1 MKVCF
6 LHLHCTFEGCTSLI
20 TTVTAKQMNICSA
33 HLWSK
38 FDCACHG
45 YLSPGTRA
53 CFAKEKIDAISF
65 LCCLHLKL
73 LLYCLN
79 FYILLYIFLEVN
91 WFEKIEM
98 IYCFLGIAEISQI
111 DEIQNGGLMN
121 RKRPADRAFDDD
133 LDQFLN
139 DDFMENSKC
148 FLRKYFCTS

>member
-1 MKVCF
+1 
-6 LHLHCTFEGCTSLI
+6 
-20 TTVTAKQMNICSA
+20 
-33 HLWSK
+33 
-38 FDCACHG
+38 
-45 YLSPGTRA
+45 
-53 CFAKEKIDAISF
+53 
-65 LCCLHLKL
+65 
-73 LLYCLN
+73 
-79 FYILLYIFLEVN
+79 
-91 WFEKIEM
+91 M